1 MNQSA
6 LIDNLGRDVRFSL
19 RTMLRRPAATA
30 IALLTIALGI
40 GATTAIFSL
49 VNSVLL
55 RPLPYPNPE
64 ALVGVWHSSA
74 LSGRE
79 LDNLGHSA
87 SMYLTYRD
95 ENRTFESFGVWN
107 SGASSGTGIGDPAEV
122 STVRVT

>member
-1 MNQSA
+1 MNGSA
-6 LIDNLGRDVRFSL
+6 LIDNLWRDVRFSL

-30 IALLTIALGI
+30 ITLLTIALGI

-49 VNSVLL
+49 VNAVLF
-55 RPLPYPNPE
+55 RPLPYPEPQ

-74 LSGRE
+74 APGRE
-79 LDNLGHSA
+79 LGNLGLSA

-107 SGASSGTGIGDPAEV
+107 NGAASVTGIGDPEEV
-122 STVRVT
+122 PTLR